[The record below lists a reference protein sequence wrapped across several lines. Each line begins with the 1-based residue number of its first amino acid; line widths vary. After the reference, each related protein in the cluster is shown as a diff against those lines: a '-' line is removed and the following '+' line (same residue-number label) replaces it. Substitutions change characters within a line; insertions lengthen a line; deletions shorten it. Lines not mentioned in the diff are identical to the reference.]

1 MNKYTLLYIPGVPLE
16 AEPAVVQLVEV
27 ELSAVAVSRG
37 PRPMPGPIR
46 DVLASEARGAVHL
59 SELVVILCH
68 FSV

>member
-1 MNKYTLLYIPGVPLE
+1 MVEVPGVPME
-16 AEPAVVQLVEV
+16 AESAVVQLVEV

-59 SELVVILCH
+59 SEFVVILCP